1 MLNLGVNV
9 DHVAT
14 LREARGVS
22 YPFPGEAAI
31 ACEEAG
37 AWGITAHL
45 REDRRHINDE
55 DMLELARTVKRLN
68 MEMAATGEMVAIAEK
83 LLPHSSCLV
92 PEKREELTTEGG
104 LDVLGNKKWIGECVS
119 RLQSGGI
126 IVSLFID
133 PDERQLDAAAELKA
147 EYVELH
153 TGAYA
158 NASGGA
164 ADVELG
170 RLIAAAE
177 HAHAIGLNVNAGHG
191 IEYVNIKGI
200 LEIPHLKELNIGH
213 SIVSKAVMV
222 GMKEAVRQMIKLM
235 KPYSK

>member
-14 LREARGVS
+14 LREARGVN
-22 YPFPGEAAI
+22 YPSPVEAAE

-37 AWGITAHL
+37 AWGITTHL
-45 REDRRHINDE
+45 REDRRHINDN
-55 DMLELARTVKRLN
+55 DMERLAKTVKRLN
-68 MEMAATGEMVAIAEK
+68 MEMAATEEMVCIAEK
-83 LLPHSSCLV
+83 LKPHSSCLV

-104 LDVLGNKKWIGECVS
+104 LDVLGNKKWIGGCVS
-119 RLQSGGI
+119 RLQSSGI

-133 PDERQLDAAAELKA
+133 PDKRQLDAAAELKA

-158 NASGGA
+158 NAKGEA
-164 ADVELG
+164 ANAELK
-170 RLIAAAE
+170 RLVKSAE
-177 HAHAIGLNVNAGHG
+177 HAHSIGLKVNAGHG
-191 IEYVNIKGI
+191 IEYVNIKGV
-200 LEIPHLKELNIGH
+200 LEIPHLRELNIGH

-222 GMKEAVRQMIKLM
+222 GMKESVRMMLNLM
-235 KPYSK
+235 TGYEL